1 MEITSEKLIELVE
14 EKESYRCTV
23 IDFENEN
30 KKLREYIVALKNL
43 LLEKCYNKYSSDGIY
58 ENDKINL
65 LACGV
70 TLEEIKSFISS
81 KKAEGESC

>member
-1 MEITSEKLIELVE
+1 MEISAEKLIELVE

-30 KKLREYIVALKNL
+30 KKLRDYIGALKNL
-43 LLEKCYNKYSSDGIY
+43 LLEKCYNRYSSDGIY
-58 ENDKINL
+58 ENDKIKL

-70 TLEEIKSFISS
+70 TLEEIESFVRS